1 MADVLLAI
9 PWRGQCTLLLHA
21 ARSEDEVLVFL
32 KWYEPQT
39 AVLEYVRSLSVARS
53 TSIGEIANAVR
64 EYRKLAAGTP
74 LLVFNE
80 VRAEEVIKL
89 ELGTLISD
97 VPMRSGDILVF
108 QVALEEADKRQCKMA
123 AAPAYFSFLVH
134 RVTVRFRDLKK
145 PKEVPAP
152 PHRAQMLMR
161 VAVKVHVGSS

>member
-1 MADVLLAI
+1 MADVLLAT

-39 AVLEYVRSLSVARS
+39 TMLEYVRSLRVARS

-74 LLVFNE
+74 LQVFNE
-80 VRAEEVIKL
+80 VRAEEVNEL
-89 ELGTLISD
+89 QLGTLISD

-108 QVALEEADKRQCKMA
+108 QVALSEAEARQTKMA

-145 PKEVPAP
+145 PKEVPGP

-161 VAVKVHVGSS
+161 AAVKVHVGSS